1 MKDKPTATDLFA
13 LTVESSGRIIGVIHE
28 EINPFQIALNK
39 GSKVDE
45 ILPFLFGYFP
55 MAKSEVLPQ
64 NISFN
69 HFFGNVLLYHSANE
83 VKVEFYNNPEGLEL
97 WEHLMQK
104 HNQEQLIKSIVM
116 KTDSSALSC
125 NVLYSLGFM
134 TFQQSEKGF
143 ELIGNVPDWFKK
155 LIPDY
160 NYSSSCFHLEELFP
174 FLEVFLPEASELY
187 HSKEDGKAVSGLW
200 TEFSPQSEEVI
211 LQATAIRENGYN
223 FIFLESVSERNPEK
237 QKNLQKLREQSL
249 AYRQLAKTEEKL
261 RNVLKNRE
269 QFISIFSHD
278 FRGPLAGIYSLID
291 LLRNDDEF
299 MSNFKTNHSHLFNVI
314 YKDVRDLHDYG
325 SKLYDWSNVNFGS
338 MKLERVFVD
347 FNAMVHNLITT
358 LEEKI
363 FSKKTQIKL
372 DIPNHFKIFVD
383 EVFFKNA
390 LFNILTNAIKF
401 SYPMGNIF
409 ISAKETKDFQIIT
422 ISDEGMGMSQEII
435 DSIFNI
441 NIRKS
446 SMGTSGEKGTGIGLT
461 IVKKIMD
468 MHQVE
473 VLINSTEKK
482 GTTIELKL
490 AKK

>member
-1 MKDKPTATDLFA
+1 MKDKSTTSDLFA
-13 LTVESSGRIIGVIHE
+13 LTVESSGRIIETIHE
-28 EINPFQIALNK
+28 EKNPFRTALNK

-45 ILPFLFGYFP
+45 VLPFLFGYFP
-55 MAKSEVLPQ
+55 MAKSEVFLE

-97 WEHLMQK
+97 WEYLLQK

-116 KTDSSALSC
+116 KIDSSTLSC

-134 TFQQSEKGF
+134 TFQHSENGF

-187 HSKEDGKAVSGLW
+187 QSKEDGKAVSGLW

-347 FNAMVHNLITT
+347 FNTMVHNLITT

-363 FSKKTQIKL
+363 FSKKIQIKL
-372 DIPNHFKIFVD
+372 DIPNHFTIFVD

-390 LFNILTNAIKF
+390 LFNLMTNAIKF
-401 SYPMGNIF
+401 SYPMG
-409 ISAKETKDFQIIT
+409 KIT
-422 ISDEGMGMSQEII
+422 ITAEESEGFQVIKIIDEGVGMTDELIESVFNY
-435 DSIFNI
+435 DSK
-441 NIRKS
+441 KS
-446 SMGTSGEKGTGIGLT
+446 ATGTKGEKGSGIGLT

-468 MHQVE
+468 MHSADVIVDSVVE
-473 VLINSTEKK
+473 K
-482 GTTIELKL
+482 GTTVEVRLK
-490 AKK
+490 K